1 MKNEKEHKSSG
12 WAVQAFFHLLA
23 WVCIFA
29 APLLFHGYNESFAW
43 SRYLHGSLFPL
54 SLCVLFY
61 VNYLWLVPA
70 LIPRKRYTAFVLYNL
85 AVYALLALLREPVAR
100 WLLPPEAGWQFP
112 PAHMPPP
119 RWAFVL
125 RDLLTYVFATGV
137 AVMLRL
143 SMQWRKAEQGRREA
157 ELGRAEAEL
166 QNLKNQ
172 INPHFLLN
180 TLNNIYA
187 LTAFDGEKAREAILE
202 LSRLLRYVLYENQ
215 APLVSLTK
223 EAGFL
228 RSYVE
233 LMRLRVGKE
242 VDIRVDIDLPPD
254 DRTCVAPLIFI
265 SLVENAFKHGISPT
279 EPSFVHISLSVTSGE
294 IRFTTTNS
302 NYPKS
307 QADKAG
313 SGIGLKQVES
323 RLRLAYPE
331 RHTWH
336 HGVTDDGKV
345 YLSSILIYSSK
356 EQPI

>member
-1 MKNEKEHKSSG
+1 MKNEKEHKPSG
-12 WAVQAFFHLLA
+12 WVVQAFFHLLA

-29 APLLFHGYNESFAW
+29 APLMFHGYGESFEW
-43 SRYLHGSLFPL
+43 GRYLHGSLFPL

-61 VNYLWLVPA
+61 LNYLWLVPT
-70 LIPRKRYTAFVLYNL
+70 LIPRKLYVAFSLYNL
-85 AVYALLALLREPVAR
+85 AAFALLALVRQQMNL
-100 WLLPPEAGWQFP
+100 WLLPPEPGPQF
-112 PAHMPPP
+112 MPGHVAPP

-125 RDLLTYVFATGV
+125 RDFLTYAFAAGV
-137 AVMLRL
+137 AVTLRL

-187 LTAFDGEKAREAILE
+187 LTAFDGDKAREAILQ

-215 APLVSLTK
+215 MSQVSLRQ
-223 EAGFL
+223 EADFL

-233 LMRLRVGKE
+233 LMRLRVGKD
-242 VDIRVDIDLPPD
+242 VDIRVDINLSPD

-279 EPSFVHISLSVTSGE
+279 EPSFVHISLNVTDGD

>member
-1 MKNEKEHKSSG
+1 MKNEKENKSSG

-23 WVCIFA
+23 WMCIFT
-29 APLLFHGYNESFAW
+29 APLMFHGYGESFEW
-43 SRYLHGSLFPL
+43 GHYLHGSLFPL

-61 VNYLWLVPA
+61 LNYLWLVPS
-70 LIPRKRYTAFVLYNL
+70 LIPRKLYTAFVLYNL
-85 AVYALLALLREPVAR
+85 GAYMLLAFVREQVAL
-100 WLLPPEAGWQFP
+100 WLMPPEAEPRFP
-112 PAHMPPP
+112 FGHVPPP
-119 RWAFVL
+119 RWAFML
-125 RDLLTYVFATGV
+125 RDLLTYIFATGV
-137 AVMLRL
+137 AVTLRL

-157 ELGRAEAEL
+157 ELGRTVAEL

-215 APLVSLTK
+215 APLVSLKK

-233 LMRLRVGKE
+233 LMRLRVGKD
-242 VDIRVDIDLPPD
+242 VDIRVDIDLPSD

-279 EPSFVHISLSVTSGE
+279 EPSFVHVSLSVTDGD

-345 YLSSILIYSSK
+345 YLSSILVYSSK

>member
-1 MKNEKEHKSSG
+1 MNSKKVTFTIHAAI
-12 WAVQAFFHLLA
+12 WTM
-23 WVCIFA
+23 IFIS
-29 APLLFHGYNESFAW
+29 PMMIFGRKDDVSWQEMLCMGMS
-43 SRYLHGSLFPL
+43 PL
-54 SLCVLFY
+54 SLIVVFY
-61 VNYLWLVPA
+61 VNYFILTPKYF
-70 LIPRKRYTAFVLYNL
+70 IGGKRKMYWIVNAAMIVCAGIFVHVWIEGVHQAFD
-85 AVYALLALLREPVAR
+85 RGKSFSGE
-100 WLLPPEAGWQFP
+100 PPEIASHMAPLFILRNIFNLTISAAVATATQLAMRWQ
-112 PAHMPPP
+112 AIEN
-119 RWAFVL
+119 A
-125 RDLLTYVFATGV
+125 
-137 AVMLRL
+137 
-143 SMQWRKAEQGRREA
+143 KREA
-157 ELGRAEAEL
+157 ESARAKAEL
-166 QNLKNQ
+166 QNLRSQ

-279 EPSFVHISLSVTSGE
+279 EPSFVHISLSVTGGE

-336 HGVTDDGKV
+336 HGVTGDGKV

>member
-1 MKNEKEHKSSG
+1 M
-12 WAVQAFFHLLA
+12 
-23 WVCIFA
+23 
-29 APLLFHGYNESFAW
+29 
-43 SRYLHGSLFPL
+43 
-54 SLCVLFY
+54 
-61 VNYLWLVPA
+61 
-70 LIPRKRYTAFVLYNL
+70 
-85 AVYALLALLREPVAR
+85 
-100 WLLPPEAGWQFP
+100 
-112 PAHMPPP
+112 
-119 RWAFVL
+119 
-125 RDLLTYVFATGV
+125 
-137 AVMLRL
+137 
-143 SMQWRKAEQGRREA
+143 
-157 ELGRAEAEL
+157 
-166 QNLKNQ
+166 
-172 INPHFLLN
+172 
-180 TLNNIYA
+180 
-187 LTAFDGEKAREAILE
+187 
-202 LSRLLRYVLYENQ
+202 LYENQ
-215 APLVSLTK
+215 MSQVSLRQ
-223 EAGFL
+223 EADFL

-233 LMRLRVGKE
+233 LMRLRVGKD
-242 VDIRVDIDLPPD
+242 VDIRVDINLSPD

-279 EPSFVHISLSVTSGE
+279 EPSFVHISLNVTDGD